1 MSPRS
6 FTQRLWP
13 LACLTLIWAA
23 RAAIAADLTVDEIVE
38 RHIKARGG
46 LEKIK
51 SIQTLRETGLATSGA
66 DRQAVV
72 TRLLKRPHKARFEA
86 TRQGVTSVIVSDGEQ
101 GWKMSPFE
109 GDTAP
114 IKLDDEVVR
123 ESIEQGDIE
132 GPLVDWRKKGH
143 QVELAGRVVV
153 DGHDTYKLKL
163 TLQSGAVRT
172 EYLDAHSFQRVRTE
186 STRLVKGRGIDI
198 STTFADYK
206 RTAGLAFP
214 RTIDIQAAGRPQ
226 GLHVEV
232 KKVEVNP
239 PLNDALFEMKA
250 VPETPPVKPAGAKPP
265 AKPQPPKP

>member
-6 FTQRLWP
+6 LLRRLLP
-13 LACLTLIWAA
+13 ASAMAFLAFVGAA
-23 RAAIAADLTVDEIVE
+23 RAVAADLTVDEIVD
-38 RHIKARGG
+38 RHVKARGG

-51 SIQTLRETGLATSGA
+51 SVQTLRETGVATSGA

-72 TRLLKRPHKARFEA
+72 ARLLKRPHKARFEA
-86 TRQGVTSVIVSDGEQ
+86 TRQGVTSVIVSDGER
-101 GWKMSPFE
+101 GWRMSPFE

-114 IKLDDEVVR
+114 MKLDDEVVK

-153 DGHDTYKLKL
+153 DGHDTYKLTL

-172 EYLDAHSFQRVRTE
+172 EYLDARTFQRVRTE
-186 STRLVKGRGIDI
+186 STRQVRGRPVDI
-198 STTFADYK
+198 RTTFANYK
-206 RTAGLAFP
+206 RTEGLSFP
-214 RTIDIQAAGRPQ
+214 RTIDIQAEGRPQ

-232 KKVEVNP
+232 NKVEVNP
-239 PLNDALFEMKA
+239 PLNDSLFEM
-250 VPETPPVKPAGAKPP
+250 PPAAEAPAAQPAGTQP
-265 AKPQPPKP
+265 ASPKP